1 MKRTFSTESSKD
13 EVETRRNVVIFI
25 ISSFRSRIVLP
36 LDPSVTY
43 RPSESETSGA
53 RGLKRTTVNMTIQS
67 ASLDLS
73 SMPGEARLST
83 RLAGDPGRLASS

>member
-1 MKRTFSTESSKD
+1 MNRTFSIESSRD
-13 EVETRRNVVIFI
+13 EVETLRNVVIF

-43 RPSESETSGA
+43 RPSESETRGA
-53 RGLKRTTVNMTIQS
+53 RGLKRTTVNMTMQS